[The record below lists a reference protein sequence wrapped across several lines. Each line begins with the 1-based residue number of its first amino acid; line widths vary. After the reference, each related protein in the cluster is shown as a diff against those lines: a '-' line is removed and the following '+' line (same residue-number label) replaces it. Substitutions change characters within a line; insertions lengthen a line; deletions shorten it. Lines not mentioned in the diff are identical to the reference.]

1 MSVRLESFQYLPVV
15 AEGWETPE
23 LRFGRLFTAVQG
35 ANGSGKTP
43 VMKGVTMALGHEI
56 ELPPDIRTHCR
67 AARLQLSVD
76 GDPITLTRSL
86 SEEFKLRVDDG
97 KEAEEFREW
106 KRFGQWF
113 VELLG
118 GAQRTLTSK
127 RGEAAELYANIVLPA
142 FWVDQ
147 DHGWTTAYFTPKNRD
162 FIRDQRQEVI
172 RFLTG
177 LASRHPFRD
186 KTDFDEAKEQAEKAA
201 KDVELQRYV
210 VERLRRD
217 YAIAGEDEEA
227 RLVERETALQAEL
240 MANRDAIETVR
251 DLSGF
256 YERDLARLEEKRAE
270 LASHG
275 NVMRRRRGQ
284 LKLVLAEL
292 SGEVEIL
299 GANVEA
305 AELLRAFCG
314 RDGCE
319 MFLDSEYSYG
329 RSLLYL
335 KDQIKDVEA
344 ADQGLEAEASGGQR
358 EIEKI
363 AVEIAARRAE
373 RASAVEASPHAGLAK
388 KLDELTEEMVDVK
401 FRVASLRHYQS
412 ERAKFERSLDRLE
425 QVKARV
431 AELRPRGA
439 RGGTDPIEDVRRELT
454 ESMRG
459 WLAVLGTENIG
470 EAGFSN
476 DFRLHIDGSEF
487 SATSHQ
493 SGSTRTRIVLAFHA
507 ALVEVSLKRGG
518 NHPGWLLFD
527 APKQHELN
535 QDNLDAYVE
544 RLRRL
549 AGVYESRLQVV
560 FSVADLKTQLEVT
573 DEVWEPMFRNAEGR
587 PRFLGPTKE

>member
-1 MSVRLESFQYLPVV
+1 M
-15 AEGWETPE
+15 
-23 LRFGRLFTAVQG
+23 
-35 ANGSGKTP
+35 
-43 VMKGVTMALGHEI
+43 
-56 ELPPDIRTHCR
+56 
-67 AARLQLSVD
+67 
-76 GDPITLTRSL
+76 
-86 SEEFKLRVDDG
+86 
-97 KEAEEFREW
+97 
-106 KRFGQWF
+106 
-113 VELLG
+113 
-118 GAQRTLTSK
+118 
-127 RGEAAELYANIVLPA
+127 
-142 FWVDQ
+142 
-147 DHGWTTAYFTPKNRD
+147 
-162 FIRDQRQEVI
+162 
-172 RFLTG
+172 
-177 LASRHPFRD
+177 
-186 KTDFDEAKEQAEKAA
+186 
-201 KDVELQRYV
+201 
-210 VERLRRD
+210 
-217 YAIAGEDEEA
+217 
-227 RLVERETALQAEL
+227 ERETALQAEL

-476 DFRLHIDGSEF
+476 DFRLHIDGLEF

>member
-1 MSVRLESFQYLPVV
+1 
-15 AEGWETPE
+15 
-23 LRFGRLFTAVQG
+23 
-35 ANGSGKTP
+35 
-43 VMKGVTMALGHEI
+43 MALGHEI

-67 AARLQLSVD
+67 AARLHLSVD
-76 GDPITLTRSL
+76 GNAVTLTRSL
-86 SEEFKLRVDDG
+86 SEEFRLMVDDG
-97 KEAEEFREW
+97 KETEEFTDW
-106 KRFGQWF
+106 KRFGRWF

-118 GAQRTLTSK
+118 GVQRTLTSK

-147 DHGWTTAYFTPKNRD
+147 DNGWTTAYFTPKNRD

-186 KTDFDEAKEQAEKAA
+186 KSDFDEAKDQAEKAE

-210 VERLRRD
+210 VERLRRN
-217 YAIAGEDEEA
+217 YAIGGEDEEA
-227 RLVERETALQAEL
+227 RLVEREAVLQAEL
-240 MANRDAIETVR
+240 MANRDAIEAVR

-256 YERDLARLEEKRAE
+256 YERDIARLEEKKAE

-275 NVMRRRRGQ
+275 NVVRRRRGQ
-284 LKLVLAEL
+284 LELVLAEL
-292 SGEVEIL
+292 GGEVEIL

-319 MFLDSEYSYG
+319 MFLDSKYSYG

-335 KDQIKDVEA
+335 KDQIKDLEA
-344 ADQGLEAEASGGQR
+344 ANQGLESEASGGQK
-358 EIEKI
+358 EMEKI
-363 AVEIAARRAE
+363 AGEIEARRAE
-373 RASAVEASPHAGLAK
+373 RASALEASPHAGLAK
-388 KLDELTEEMVDVK
+388 KLDGLTEEMVDVK
-401 FRVASLRHYQS
+401 LRVASLRHYQS
-412 ERAKFERSLDRLE
+412 ERAKFERALDRLE
-425 QVKARV
+425 QMKARV

-439 RGGTDPIEDVRRELT
+439 RGRADPIEDVRRELT

-459 WLAVLGTENIG
+459 WLAALGTENIG
-470 EAGFSN
+470 QAGFSN
-476 DFRLHIDGSEF
+476 DFRLHIGGSEF

-507 ALVEVSLKRGG
+507 ALLEVSLKRGG

-535 QDNLDAYVE
+535 QDDLDAYVQ

-549 AGVYESRLQVV
+549 AAVYEGRLQVV

-573 DEVWEPMFRNAEGR
+573 DEVWEPMFLNAEGR
-587 PRFLGPTKE
+587 PRFLGPVGE